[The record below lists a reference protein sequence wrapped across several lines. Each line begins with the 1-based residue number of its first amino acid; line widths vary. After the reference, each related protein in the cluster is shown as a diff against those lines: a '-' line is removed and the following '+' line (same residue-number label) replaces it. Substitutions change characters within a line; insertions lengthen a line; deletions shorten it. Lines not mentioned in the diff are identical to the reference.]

1 MHTHAQTHDVPL
13 TLTLQPLF
21 DETPQQTPTVVTKGG
36 AHVVVG
42 LKAVWHVNFK
52 ALLLKLRAHIH
63 TPSCTQNNVQ
73 QSTCFECCTYH
84 SITTVGRCT
93 SASANDFINTL
104 LMNSC
109 IAFCENKNN

>member
-1 MHTHAQTHDVPL
+1 MTIRTTQKNTPMHTHAQTHDVPL

-52 ALLLKLRAHIH
+52 ALLLKLRAHTH
-63 TPSCTQNNVQ
+63 TIMYP
-73 QSTCFECCTYH
+73 E
-84 SITTVGRCT
+84 
-93 SASANDFINTL
+93 
-104 LMNSC
+104 
-109 IAFCENKNN
+109 